1 MAKLGFLMDH
11 QLMSDIECVIILKEI
26 LCQQFLV
33 VFIFL
38 FMAIYGHS
46 IIRQHRNRHVIRY
59 RMSVRIPKIM
69 SHLNCIIHDSDIA
82 CIDKLRMDRNSF
94 HTLVLLTKKIGGL
107 TNSKNMSSSEK
118 LTMFL
123 NILAHHENNRSIKVD
138 YVSSGWSVSQAF
150 NECLRAVLRLAPLL
164 LVNPKQVLED
174 EIEDQWRRFKVC
186 EISFEH
192 ILIYLK
198 LKKHNH
204 TKRN

>member
-1 MAKLGFLMDH
+1 
-11 QLMSDIECVIILKEI
+11 
-26 LCQQFLV
+26 
-33 VFIFL
+33 
-38 FMAIYGHS
+38 
-46 IIRQHRNRHVIRY
+46 
-59 RMSVRIPKIM
+59 
-69 SHLNCIIHDSDIA
+69 
-82 CIDKLRMDRNSF
+82 
-94 HTLVLLTKKIGGL
+94 
-107 TNSKNMSSSEK
+107 MSSSEK

-192 ILIYLK
+192 LLIYVK
-198 LKKHNH
+198 LKKYNH